1 MDQFH
6 LISFLFPQGLEWMLS
21 TVGAVET
28 TLKEDPR
35 KQDAKSDNA
44 MTILTRDRRAVQ
56 DSDDDD
62 DDDDD

>member
-1 MDQFH
+1 
-6 LISFLFPQGLEWMLS
+6 MLS

-28 TLKEDPR
+28 ILKEDPR
-35 KQDAKSDNA
+35 KQDASSGNA

-62 DDDDD
+62 DDD

>member
-1 MDQFH
+1 
-6 LISFLFPQGLEWMLS
+6 MLCI
-21 TVGAVET
+21 VGAVET

-35 KQDAKSDNA
+35 KQDAQSDNA

-62 DDDDD
+62 DDDDDDDGDDDDDDDDDDD